1 MQRRKRSKD
10 RSKDRETVNRLPE
23 LEAKGP
29 GELDG
34 NEKFEIGK
42 GMHMDGT
49 RPELDSSFVVPH
61 EMEGS
66 GVTNDSPYTGETL
79 PASTGPAHYGP
90 EGTELTSSWS
100 GAYGPSNYNNFQQ
113 YGAPESDL
121 ELARLEEEERIIDA
135 AIAES
140 ERIRA
145 LKMEKA
151 ALQAKIMER
160 RQQTGGSGSAG

>member
-1 MQRRKRSKD
+1 MRRRKG
-10 RSKDRETVNRLPE
+10 SKDREVVNRLPE

-49 RPELDSSFVVPH
+49 RPELDPSFEVPH

-66 GVTNDSPYTGETL
+66 GVSHGSPYTEETL
-79 PASTGPAHYGP
+79 TTSTAPAPQAP
-90 EGTELTSSWS
+90 EGTQLTSSWS
-100 GAYGPSNYNNFQQ
+100 GAHGPSWYNNFQLH
-113 YGAPESDL
+113 GAPESDP
-121 ELARLEEEERIIDA
+121 ELACLEEEERMTDA